1 MGDFLQKVPHPFP
14 NFLAPSRSAGC
25 LRGGLVAADLVLFD
39 GRRGGLVGI
48 AVFGKRGGYGDAAG
62 AGFES
67 SLDEPADFMAAEPGG
82 VRSEDDRDEARI
94 AAPHG
99 GNDIVAGSRDP
110 AGFQAVGT
118 GAGPEQRVFVRCD
131 HPPVLE
137 HADAVVLERS
147 GIVLEVHVS
156 KPRHIS
162 GCGVLPGGGQAVGRF
177 ERAGG
182 HADLAG
188 LVVHHPDE
196 GAARTADAFGN
207 GHRGVVAGR
216 DGHPHEEAVQGNAF
230 PCAQAHAGT
239 ALARGV
245 AADADLIGEADLA
258 GTDGIER
265 HHHGHDF
272 REGGGGNPHVGILG
286 VEDPAR
292 PGIHEDGGADIQD
305 LSGSAALGGVGFP
318 GVPGFCGWGK
328 DEGGGYKKESG
339 HKRDSQEVAFGSQSG
354 EHAGYAPET
363 VSREMGKPDKN
374 LIPAGLR

>member
-1 MGDFLQKVPHPFP
+1 MEGRGNILQKVSPPFP
-14 NFLAPSRSAGC
+14 NFLASSRSAGC
-25 LRGGLVAADLVLFD
+25 LRGGLVAADLVFFD
-39 GRRGGLVGI
+39 GRRGGFVGI
-48 AVFGKRGGYGDAAG
+48 AVFGKRGGYGDAVG
-62 AGFES
+62 AGLEPG
-67 SLDEPADFMAAEPGG
+67 LDEPADFMAAEPGG

-131 HPPVLE
+131 RPPVLE
-137 HADAVVLERS
+137 HADAVVLERG
-147 GIVLEVHVS
+147 GIVLEIHVS

-162 GCGVLPGGGQAVGRF
+162 GCGVLTGGGQAVGRF

-188 LVVHHPDE
+188 LVVHHLDE

-207 GHRGVVAGR
+207 SHRGVVAGR

-230 PCAQAHAGT
+230 PRAQAHAGT

-245 AADADLIGEADLA
+245 AADADLIGEFDFA
-258 GTDGIER
+258 GPDGVEG

-272 REGGGGNPHVGILG
+272 RKRGRGDPHVWILG
-286 VEDPAR
+286 IEYFACA
-292 PGIHEDGGADIQD
+292 GIHEHGGADIED
-305 LSGSAALGGVGFP
+305 LSGRGALGGVGFS
-318 GVPGFCGWGK
+318 GVPGFCGRGE
-328 DEGGGYKKESG
+328 DE
-339 HKRDSQEVAFGSQSG
+339 
-354 EHAGYAPET
+354 
-363 VSREMGKPDKN
+363 
-374 LIPAGLR
+374 